1 MDAKSQL
8 KVITAGFIIL
18 RCEDQPIP
26 RIKFK
31 SKSTHAWSTLEKFE
45 TKAARDRQLKEFL
58 ELSLYIQD

>member
-8 KVITAGFIIL
+8 KVIAAGFVIL

-31 SKSTHAWSTLEKFE
+31 AGIVTQWSTLEKFE
-45 TKAARDRQLKEFL
+45 TKAARNRRLQFFL
-58 ELSLYIQD
+58 ELSNYIQD